1 MKYLIEFWVKEPF
14 AENLKKV
21 YEIEADRTKKGVNFG
36 SNIPFPQHYL
46 LSEPRAIMIVE
57 DDEKMSKISKWLKD
71 YFSVMTMKVSPL
83 KLRSEFDK
91 L

>member
-71 YFSVMTMKVSPL
+71 YLSVMTMKVSPL

>member
-1 MKYLIEFWVKEPF
+1 MKYLIEFWAKEPF
-14 AENLKKV
+14 AENMKKILA
-21 YEIEADRTKKGVNFG
+21 IEAERTKKGINFG

-71 YFSVMTMKVSPL
+71 YISVMTIKVSPL